1 MANRAALRELHTRL
15 AARLQNAR
23 AQGQAMQWL
32 AVEIG
37 AGRFLVPLAQA
48 GEIFP
53 WTSVQTTPY
62 TQDWFL
68 GVSNLRG
75 SLCGVADMAAF
86 MGLATPAG
94 ALERDRSE
102 CSLLTFNTSL
112 ELNCAILVDRL
123 AGLRGPEAFTASQV
137 VPVESDKPYLGL
149 QRSDTSG
156 QLWQE
161 LNLLTLSQF
170 PSFLSISA

>member
-1 MANRAALRELHTRL
+1 
-15 AARLQNAR
+15 
-23 AQGQAMQWL
+23 
-32 AVEIG
+32 
-37 AGRFLVPLAQA
+37 
-48 GEIFP
+48 
-53 WTSVQTTPY
+53 
-62 TQDWFL
+62 
-68 GVSNLRG
+68 
-75 SLCGVADMAAF
+75 

-170 PSFLSISA
+170 PPFLSISA